1 VVHPSLLLHPSPLSI
16 RIARVRVYN
25 DKAFSRVETILEG
38 NTTMLLRL
46 ILLFT
51 LVPLLELYLLL
62 AIAVRTSPQF
72 TFALVIATGV
82 LGAVL
87 ARRQGFRWR
96 QKMATQLQQGE
107 VPTDGLLDGL
117 MIFIAG
123 ALLLTPGVLTDLL
136 GFALLIT
143 PLRSLVKARIRRK
156 IAQSFGVSA
165 EKQYQ
170 WPTGQN
176 AHNTN
181 RDMVIESHV
190 IENPRGERETDG

>member
-1 VVHPSLLLHPSPLSI
+1 
-16 RIARVRVYN
+16 
-25 DKAFSRVETILEG
+25 
-38 NTTMLLRL
+38 MLLRL

-143 PLRSLVKARIRRK
+143 PLRSLIKGRIRQK
-156 IAQSFGVSA
+156 IAQSLGVGA
-165 EKQYQ
+165 EKQYR
-170 WPTGQN
+170 WTAGQD
-176 AHNTN
+176 AKDTN

>member
-1 VVHPSLLLHPSPLSI
+1 
-16 RIARVRVYN
+16 
-25 DKAFSRVETILEG
+25 
-38 NTTMLLRL
+38 MLLRL

-72 TFALVIATGV
+72 TFALVIATGI

-165 EKQYQ
+165 DKQYR
-170 WPTGQN
+170 WPTSQN
-176 AHNTN
+176 ARDTN

-190 IENPRGERETDG
+190 IENPREERETDG

>member
-1 VVHPSLLLHPSPLSI
+1 
-16 RIARVRVYN
+16 
-25 DKAFSRVETILEG
+25 
-38 NTTMLLRL
+38 MLLRL

-143 PLRSLVKARIRRK
+143 PLRSLIKGRIRQK
-156 IAQSFGVSA
+156 IAQSLGVGAENSIDGRPVKMRKIQIETWSSKVMSLKIRERK
-165 EKQYQ
+165 EKQ
-170 WPTGQN
+170 
-176 AHNTN
+176 
-181 RDMVIESHV
+181 M
-190 IENPRGERETDG
+190 GETIVSFAGLFKKSPILLRC